1 MMGCLPQPELI
12 RSNGYPCEE
21 HWVHTADEYIL
32 ALHRIPHGKDQ
43 DPTVQRWAA
52 SNHSA
57 HPTDIAIVSDLLYLC
72 SMACSAP
79 QLTG

>member
-43 DPTVQRWAA
+43 DPTVQRWLDK
-52 SNHSA
+52 
-57 HPTDIAIVSDLLYLC
+57 T
-72 SMACSAP
+72 
-79 QLTG
+79 

>member
-1 MMGCLPQPELI
+1 MMGRLPQPELI

-43 DPTVQRWAA
+43 DPTVQR
-52 SNHSA
+52 
-57 HPTDIAIVSDLLYLC
+57 
-72 SMACSAP
+72 
-79 QLTG
+79 

>member
-1 MMGCLPQPELI
+1 MMMSPHDGCPLPQPELI

-43 DPTVQRWAA
+43 DPTVKRCLDETQ
-52 SNHSA
+52 SVCSA
-57 HPTDIAIVSDLLYLC
+57 YSDSAIVSG
-72 SMACSAP
+72 
-79 QLTG
+79 Q

>member
-1 MMGCLPQPELI
+1 MMGRLPQPELI

-43 DPTVQRWAA
+43 DPTVQRWEDHPILNLLLLLLFQTSDICAA
-52 SNHSA
+52 RSA
-57 HPTDIAIVSDLLYLC
+57 VLLC
-72 SMACSAP
+72 
-79 QLTG
+79 

>member
-1 MMGCLPQPELI
+1 MMESLPQPELI

-43 DPTVQRWAA
+43 DPTVQRWQELSQSAQPILTLLLFQTCDICAA
-52 SNHSA
+52 WPA
-57 HPTDIAIVSDLLYLC
+57 LLL
-72 SMACSAP
+72 S
-79 QLTG
+79 